1 MEARASQSHQFV
13 EHRPLAVAGGGA
25 EGGVAPRHR
34 ARAEAH
40 GVHAQ
45 GGEEGGGAET
55 ADNGIYNNLEMR
67 IDPNAPV
74 LPSFAVQCSVVKM
87 YCSLHSELFLSCRIS
102 APNSAGYLTECL

>member
-74 LPSFAVQCSVVKM
+74 LPSFAVQCSVVKNV
-87 YCSLHSELFLSCRIS
+87 LL
-102 APNSAGYLTECL
+102 AAQ